1 MKNKLVCSVI
11 VTAMAVGGVAGCSTA
26 SKSECLSHEIWTY
39 SESGNV
45 TRKEVWSESHA
56 GGGTALMANP
66 EAAQIASYHTNQS
79 GLGGASMFTVGNV
92 GSRLAPMTVNY
103 SPTGSSLA
111 TGSAA
116 AAGTNAA
123 AGK

>member
-11 VTAMAVGGVAGCSTA
+11 LVAAAMGGLAGCSTA

-45 TRKEVWSESHA
+45 TRKEVWSESHE

-66 EAAQIASYHTNQS
+66 ETAQIASYHTNQS
-79 GLGGASMFTVGNV
+79 GLGGASVFTVGNV
-92 GSRLAPMTVNY
+92 GSRVAPMTVNY
-103 SPTGSSLA
+103 SPVGSSLA
-111 TGSAA
+111 TGSAVV
-116 AAGTNAA
+116 AGTNGV